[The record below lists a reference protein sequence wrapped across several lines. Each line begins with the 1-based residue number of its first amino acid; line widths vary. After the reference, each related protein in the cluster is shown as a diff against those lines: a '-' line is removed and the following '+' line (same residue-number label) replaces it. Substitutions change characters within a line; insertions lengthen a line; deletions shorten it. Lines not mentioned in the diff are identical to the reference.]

1 MLPGIKKLDEVYAAN
16 PSLMVKVIRADGDDE
31 DCDADVSHD
40 NGYNPKVSMP
50 KSISKVLMSY

>member
-31 DCDADVSHD
+31 DCDADVGHD
-40 NGYNPKVSMP
+40 NGDNLKVSMP
-50 KSISKVLMSY
+50 KSTSKVLMS